1 MENKE
6 MWRKYS
12 NSKSQELKEQLVI
25 EYLPL
30 VKRVANKVATY
41 IPSHVSRDDL
51 NSNGIIGLLEAVERY
66 DVELGIPFPAYASK
80 RIKGSIIDAMRR
92 EDWIPLSLRKK
103 AKILEEAYANLENE
117 LGRSAR
123 DEEIAAYLQISLEE
137 LDIWLKEIQFI
148 SIISL
153 EEPLFEGD
161 NVSHGEYIVDQ
172 NSPNP
177 EKIFEINELKTI
189 LAQAVNDLPEKEK
202 TVVSLFYYNDLTN
215 KEIAEVM
222 DLSDSRISQLHTK
235 AIFRLRGKLSRQK
248 RNL

>member
-103 AKILEEAYANLENE
+103 AKI
-117 LGRSAR
+117 RC
-123 DEEIAAYLQISLEE
+123 
-137 LDIWLKEIQFI
+137 
-148 SIISL
+148 
-153 EEPLFEGD
+153 
-161 NVSHGEYIVDQ
+161 V
-172 NSPNP
+172 
-177 EKIFEINELKTI
+177 
-189 LAQAVNDLPEKEK
+189 
-202 TVVSLFYYNDLTN
+202 
-215 KEIAEVM
+215 
-222 DLSDSRISQLHTK
+222 
-235 AIFRLRGKLSRQK
+235 
-248 RNL
+248 